1 MELTLDSVVQDT
13 KSIAIAGHVRPDGD
27 CVGSCM
33 GLYNYIKSVYP
44 AKEVQIYLEPI
55 PEVYSFLHGTENIR
69 QATGVDKVFDLFICL
84 DCGDIRRLGD
94 AGAVFQNAKRTFCV
108 DHHKSDHDF
117 ADENYVFPG
126 ASSTS
131 ELLCELVD
139 MDLVTKE
146 AAEGFYTGIVDD
158 TGVFQY
164 DSTSSKTMEIA
175 GRLMDKGIHFS
186 SLIQRTFFEK
196 TYAQNRI
203 MAAAVLGSK
212 LHDDGS
218 IISTYLTKAQ
228 MNEYG
233 VIASDTEGI
242 VEQLRSTKGVK
253 VAVFLHENDDATFKG
268 SLRATVDIDLT
279 KVAAIYDG
287 GGHAKAAG
295 FTATGDPETEIIPKL
310 IDAIRKELK

>member
-1 MELTLDSVVQDT
+1 MDLTLDKVINGAN
-13 KSIAIAGHVRPDGD
+13 SIAIAGHVRPDGD

-33 GLYNYIKSVYP
+33 GLYNYIRDVYP
-44 AKEVQIYLEPI
+44 EREVQVYLEPI
-55 PEVYSFLHGTENIR
+55 PEVYSFLKGSESIK
-69 QATGVDKVFDLFICL
+69 QATGVDKVYDLFICL

-94 AGAVFQNAKRTFCV
+94 AGAVFENAKRTFCV

-139 MDLVTKE
+139 MDKVSKE

-164 DSTSSKTMEIA
+164 DSTSRKTMETA
-175 GRLMDKGIHFS
+175 GKLMEKGIKFS
-186 SLIQRTFFEK
+186 TLIQRTFFEK

-203 MAAAVLGSK
+203 MATALLGAK
-212 LHDDGS
+212 LHDNGN
-218 IISTYLTKAQ
+218 IISTYLTGEQ
-228 MNEYG
+228 MKECG

-253 VAVFLHENDDATFKG
+253 VAVFLHENTDGTFKG

-279 KVAAIYDG
+279 RVAALYDG

-310 IDAIRKELK
+310 IEAIKKELQ